1 MFSKPT
7 RPTPSSTNVEAP
19 SFGAEAPRK
28 GPQVASLIAGD
39 LVVEGDLSGDVELHV
54 DGAVRG
60 DVRVARL
67 SIGETG
73 SVEGSVQA
81 ESVDC
86 RGRVVGSITAQQV
99 RLYGAAHVDGD
110 ITHDQLT
117 METGAYFQGRSLK
130 LQRPQSIAAPLELT
144 NVVAAE

>member
-7 RPTPSSTNVEAP
+7 KPEQSIEPAILTDLSR
-19 SFGAEAPRK
+19 R
-28 GPQVASLIAGD
+28 GPKVASLIAED
-39 LVVEGDLSGDVELHV
+39 LHIDGGLTGDVELHI

-60 DVRVARL
+60 DVKVTRL

-73 SVEGSVQA
+73 SVEGSIHA